1 MKLRS
6 EGVSWQEID
15 GELVILDLQSSKYL
29 TTNRTGAFLARLMSE
44 EQSVDSMT
52 SALVEEYKIDESRA
66 RTDAEAFTEALRD
79 KNLLT

>member
-15 GELVILDLQSSKYL
+15 GELVILDLQSSKNL